1 MLCKWSKM
9 TIELNHTRHAVGQS
23 AYHFV
28 WRPKYN
34 VKVFASFYSRKV
46 CEGAIKQ
53 VAKKWNI
60 EIIELKVMP
69 DHIHC
74 FVNVPSTISV
84 SMALQILKGSS
95 ARIIFK
101 KCTKW
106 KSFFSRDG
114 KKEPHLWSPGKFFR
128 SVGSVTSET
137 IEAYIK
143 YSQDEWNFDFND
155 SKQMQ
160 LS

>member
-1 MLCKWSKM
+1 M
-9 TIELNHTRHAVGQS
+9 ELKRTKHAIGQS

-34 VKVFASFYSRKV
+34 VKIFLKEYPRLIA
-46 CEGAIKQ
+46 EQAIKE
-53 VAKKWNI
+53 VAVKWKI

-74 FVNVPSTISV
+74 FAQIPADMSV
-84 SMALQILKGSS
+84 SFALQVLKGGS

-106 KSFFSRDG
+106 KAFFSLDG
-114 KKEPHLWSPGKFFR
+114 RRKPHLWSPGKFFR
-128 SVGSVTSET
+128 SVGSVTSEV
-137 IEAYIK
+137 IENYIK
-143 YSQDEWNFDFND
+143 YSQEEWNVDFRDMKKKKINAF
-155 SKQMQ
+155 
-160 LS
+160 